1 MADLFIFYYFLPLL
15 FAFLWFRNLVWLL
28 ENLKLGKDTKLPKT
42 FGAGSIL
49 SMGLVFSILL
59 SIYLSIYLY
68 SLK

>member
-42 FGAGSIL
+42 FGSIL

-59 SIYLSIYLY
+59 SIYLLS
-68 SLK
+68 S